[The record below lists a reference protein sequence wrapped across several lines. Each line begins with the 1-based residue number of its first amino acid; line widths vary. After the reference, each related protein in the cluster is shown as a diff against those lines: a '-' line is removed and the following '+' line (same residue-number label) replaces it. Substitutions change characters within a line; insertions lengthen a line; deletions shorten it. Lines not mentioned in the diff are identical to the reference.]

1 MKRINQI
8 LWDNLGTK
16 GALALWT
23 CVIINQ
29 TMVATTCQLACIRS

>member
-29 TMVATTCQLACIRS
+29 AMVATTCQLACIRS